1 MPKDN
6 DLKLVEK
13 LRESRDTIY
22 YELGKQIIGQKEII
36 EHIIIALLCKSHAL
50 VIGVPGL
57 AKTLLIKSISQIF
70 DLKFSRI
77 QFTPD
82 LMPSD
87 ITGTEILEEDVINRN
102 QVLQEFEE
110 WDSLTVLSIIAM
122 LDSNYNITMSAEDLR
137 ALETIGALEDAT
149 SSSEVEGCGSYGIK
163 E

>member
-13 LRESRDTIY
+13 LRESRNIID

-70 DLKFSRI
+70 DLHFSRI

-87 ITGTEILEEDVINRN
+87 ITGTEILEEDQSSGKREFKFIKGPIFANVKIKSQNPPRKLPILDGVELKNRFRKN
-102 QVLQEFEE
+102 L
-110 WDSLTVLSIIAM
+110 
-122 LDSNYNITMSAEDLR
+122 
-137 ALETIGALEDAT
+137 
-149 SSSEVEGCGSYGIK
+149 GI
-163 E
+163 EPL